1 MVTAGD
7 HVLNVK
13 LAAAVVR
20 FVNSLVI
27 GRVGALGSAPIVSLD
42 LVFRLEA
49 VDFADILININ

>member
-7 HVLNVK
+7 HVLDVK
-13 LAAAVVR
+13 LAAVVR
-20 FVNSLVI
+20 FVDSLVI